1 MIARRLS
8 AGFGSLLMAVL
19 LLNGCSVVNVNGTIS
34 TADNELCV
42 VPPEGKEPGMHAL
55 LLKLLRQK
63 RFDVR
68 ELPAHTPPSAVG
80 VHVSS
85 PA

>member
-42 VPPEGKEPGMHAL
+42 VPPEGKGPGCM
-55 LLKLLRQK
+55 RS
-63 RFDVR
+63 F
-68 ELPAHTPPSAVG
+68 
-80 VHVSS
+80 
-85 PA
+85 